1 MKSSSYSHEPRKR
14 WRLQVAVREL
24 LWNQAAK
31 RKSSLRELLCVNAAV
46 AARELAENTGSGVC
60 GGVPSAP
67 ASVKA
72 LRPLRGALKDARP

>member
-1 MKSSSYSHEPRKR
+1 
-14 WRLQVAVREL
+14 VRERV
-24 LWNQAAK
+24 WNQAAK
-31 RKSSLRELLCVNAAV
+31 RKTGVEMVFGVNAAV
-46 AARELAENTGSGVC
+46 TVRERVENTGSGVC